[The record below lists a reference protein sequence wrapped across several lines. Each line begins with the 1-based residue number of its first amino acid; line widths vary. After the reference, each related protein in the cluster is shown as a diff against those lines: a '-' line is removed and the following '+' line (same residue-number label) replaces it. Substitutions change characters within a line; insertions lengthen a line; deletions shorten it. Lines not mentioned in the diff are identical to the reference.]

1 MRALEINFKESIF
14 LIYKIHTCEHL
25 EFVNFVWVLINV
37 PVYSVVINLD
47 SGLFF
52 LLLNILGIYIISSYS
67 FYNLSDP
74 VWHSLPCVCLHIER
88 LKKIFQLNIFRFGMI
103 KNHFSFNVMKMFKWI
118 PSNLFF
124 HLILFYYLT
133 AFPRSGG
140 IHFKYYF
147 VSSWPG
153 WRDEAFWTEFEQNFE
168 RVRNNGK
175 SGNNSFNL

>member
-1 MRALEINFKESIF
+1 MIINLPKCVNVPPLIPLEVTKSLLRNERTPNEYPLLNITLIVGATIHLISLLICQQFFLEIKMRALEINFKESIF

-47 SGLFF
+47 SGRFF

-88 LKKIFQLNIFRFGMI
+88 LKKIFQLNII
-103 KNHFSFNVMKMFKWI
+103 K
-118 PSNLFF
+118 
-124 HLILFYYLT
+124 
-133 AFPRSGG
+133 
-140 IHFKYYF
+140 
-147 VSSWPG
+147 
-153 WRDEAFWTEFEQNFE
+153 
-168 RVRNNGK
+168 
-175 SGNNSFNL
+175 